1 MRTVKLQ
8 KIIVCLIIFIGI
20 IAIANFSN
28 AGLEIKEGTSAYT
41 SVNISESFDICY
53 NLRDG
58 TSTLGNCNLDPHL
71 ATSLDWGAVAYLAQ
85 SRYGANSSNVSNNTT
100 GNKSGV
106 MNMRGYT
113 QTATMIE
120 TRNQTSTNAT
130 TYRYRLE
137 EALKDDNMKK
147 YVDLI
152 PYTSTAENTQ
162 GRALA
167 ETANWYGETY
177 SVPSNTDYPL
187 IMRDGAFCVYSP
199 QRHPSALQGRRRPPS
214 HLGRLFG
221 IRLTSENVILCTVSV
236 VLVPRHFRMAK
247 YNKLD
252 AKLYRKV
259 KH

>member
-100 GNKSGV
+100 ANKSGV
-106 MNMRGYT
+106 MNMNGYT
-113 QTATMIE
+113 QTATLFE
-120 TRNQTSTNAT
+120 SRNKTSGSAT
-130 TYRYRLE
+130 SYRYRLE
-137 EALKDDNMKK
+137 EALQDDNMKK
-147 YVDLI
+147 YVDVI
-152 PYTSTAENTQ
+152 SNTVNADTTK
-162 GRALA
+162 GRAIA
-167 ETANWYGETY
+167 ETANWYGASY
-177 SVPSNTDYPL
+177 SYNNANNTDYPL
-187 IMRDGAFCVYSP
+187 IIRDSAFGVHVLRLRHGRAGAF
-199 QRHPSALQGRRRPPS
+199 RRY
-214 HLGRLFG
+214 
-221 IRLTSENVILCTVSV
+221 I
-236 VLVPRHFRMAK
+236 
-247 YNKLD
+247 
-252 AKLYRKV
+252 
-259 KH
+259 